1 MVNIIPNNFC
11 GFLRKALFLLIEIGD
26 KVLVTLLLR
35 DFSFFLLFPIF
46 IFFNTQKRLVVFDYF
61 SCLR

>member
-26 KVLVTLLLR
+26 KVPVTLLLR
-35 DFSFFLLFPIF
+35 DFSFFVLFPIF
-46 IFFNTQKRLVVFDYF
+46 VFLTLKND
-61 SCLR
+61 